1 MSKNPIAREVA
12 EQEVQDW
19 LDFKKVNARKRQ
31 NYKENIETLVDSI
44 VVGILTL
51 NDDKSF
57 VQKLNFPLGEEGKE
71 ATITTLTY
79 KPRIKVQT
87 VQVCLQGIK
96 PADADGRVCGY
107 ISALTGTDRNI
118 IKQLD
123 TEDYS
128 IGESI
133 AIFFL

>member
-1 MSKNPIAREVA
+1 MSKPIAREVA
-12 EQEVQDW
+12 EQEVLSW
-19 LDFKKVNARKRQ
+19 LEHKKVNDRKRQ
-31 NYKENIETLVDSI
+31 NYKENIETLIDAIS
-44 VVGILTL
+44 VGILTL
-51 NDDKSF
+51 NDDKTF
-57 VQKLNFPLGEEGKE
+57 VQSLNFPIGVGEKGEEK
-71 ATITTLTY
+71 ITSLSY
-79 KPRIKVQT
+79 KPRLKVQT

-96 PADADGRVCGY
+96 ASDADGRVCGY